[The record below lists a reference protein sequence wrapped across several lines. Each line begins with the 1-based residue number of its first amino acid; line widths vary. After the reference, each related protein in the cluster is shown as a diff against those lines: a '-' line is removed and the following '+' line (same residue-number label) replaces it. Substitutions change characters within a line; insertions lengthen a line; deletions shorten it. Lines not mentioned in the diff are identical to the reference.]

1 VGPPFFFVEV
11 EKRLGGH
18 AMDESGPTGDVSTG
32 QVDDLDQFNHWLDG
46 AVGEPVN
53 EEHFNMVQHGSGVFE
68 GDAMFGFPNH
78 SPMWPLEN
86 GGTFQKS
93 DDVSVCPSPSVEPDA
108 VPVFDLPTPGPQPS
122 IGDAQWQLG
131 VAANFSQFSQRP
143 SSLLLPWETGVF
155 ADIFGN
161 STFLELPMNCLP
173 EPDSGLMEHI
183 IAAADSAEAGSAAP
197 LDSCYDK
204 AVRHVQDL
212 DYFENKNR
220 LRELACGQWL
230 EMLSCCWYATGVVE
244 QLARDMQLDSSG
256 TAAFETLK
264 ASFGIKSPQTLLKR
278 AGSLRRYFKWHAEL
292 RSDAHAI
299 QVSPLPFA
307 ENDVWAFFH
316 WLRNLRFENQ
326 RGFTN
331 ASAFLETVRFMKF
344 TLDLREADTVLQSRR
359 LLGFAAIER
368 LQKGPT
374 RQAAPLELEHLQRL
388 HEVLEG
394 AACLT
399 DRLGAGVMLVCI
411 YGRAR
416 WSDLRYIHHVVAEEG
431 RNGFLTLYTAEHKT
445 SAVGARREQYL
456 PLVVPWMGVTHDE
469 WVKTFMDVYKMAG
482 LDLFKVPLGPL
493 MPAPRMGGS
502 FGARPLSTPEAAEWL
517 RLLLRG
523 TKDCDQ
529 FKAHSL
535 KTTLL
540 VWSAK
545 AGLDKEVRAVLGH
558 HASALQGSEVV
569 YSRHLQTRALRKLNM
584 LLHRVR
590 IGLGLEEDPMAPNP
604 YATPCARTPRPVAVG
619 PQPVTP
625 LPPVPVLDKPL
636 DAVEEAVEAVNI
648 AGDLESVKEEQ
659 ISLEQVEA
667 AASSISLF
675 DLEIVDKGIVELD
688 SSSGSESESSSST
701 SSSGEANVPQRDAHA
716 FVEVVP
722 EGLTYYKHRKS
733 AIMHKVTAGQKVA
746 ACGAQMSANFQ
757 QLTQRLTV
765 RWPKCLKCFPRDS
778 NRIRNL
784 SQLNGALDAA
794 LDKAKRK
801 AA

>member
-1 VGPPFFFVEV
+1 MGPPFFPLEV

-18 AMDESGPTGDVSTG
+18 AMDESGPADAFAKAPT
-32 QVDDLDQFNHWLDG
+32 DDLDDFNEWLDSSVG
-46 AVGEPVN
+46 APSFEEPSS
-53 EEHFNMVQHGSGVFE
+53 MLQHGNGVYN
-68 GDAMFGFPNH
+68 GDALFGFSNVQPL
-78 SPMWPLEN
+78 WPLEN
-86 GGTFQKS
+86 GGTFERT
-93 DDVSVCPSPSVEPDA
+93 DDVSVCPSPSVEPDL
-108 VPVFDLPTPGPQPS
+108 VPVFDQPTPGPQPS
-122 IGDAQWQLG
+122 VGDAQWQLG
-131 VAANFSQFSQRP
+131 VAANFSQFSRQS

-155 ADIFGN
+155 ADIFGH
-161 STFLELPMNCLP
+161 STFLELPMSCLP
-173 EPDSGLMEHI
+173 EPDSGLMERV
-183 IAAADSAEAGSAAP
+183 IAVADSAEPSSAAP

-204 AVRHVQDL
+204 AVKNVQDL
-212 DYFENKNR
+212 EYFENKNR

-230 EMLSCCWYATGVVE
+230 EMLSCSWYASGVGE
-244 QLARDMQLDSSG
+244 QLARDMQSDSSG
-256 TAAFETLK
+256 TAAYETLK
-264 ASFGIKSPQTLLKR
+264 ACFGIKSPQTLLKR
-278 AGSLRRYFKWHAEL
+278 ASSLRRYYKWHAEL
-292 RSDAHAI
+292 RSDAREF
-299 QVSPLPFA
+299 QVSPLPFS
-307 ENDVWAFFH
+307 ESDVWSFFH
-316 WLRNLRFENQ
+316 WLRDLRMENQ

-344 TLDLREADTVLQSRR
+344 TLNLRDAEEVLQSRR

-374 RQAAPLELEHLQRL
+374 RQAAPLELQHLQRL

-394 AACLT
+394 SSCLT
-399 DRLGAGVMLVCI
+399 DRLGAGVMLICI

-469 WVKTFMDVYKMAG
+469 WVKTFMDVYSLAG

-493 MPAPRMGGS
+493 LPAPRLGGS

-523 TKDCDQ
+523 TKDSEQ

-540 VWSAK
+540 VWAAK

-604 YATPCARTPRPVAVG
+604 YATPCARTPRPCVAG

-625 LPPVPVLDKPL
+625 LPPVPVMDRPMDVVEAAV
-636 DAVEEAVEAVNI
+636 DAVNL
-648 AGDLESVKEEQ
+648 AGDMESVKEEQ
-659 ISLEQVEA
+659 TSLEQVEA

-675 DLEIVDKGIVELD
+675 DLEIVDTGVVELD
-688 SSSGSESESSSST
+688 SSSGSESESTSSS
-701 SSSGEANVPQRDAHA
+701 SSSGEAAVPQRDAHA
-716 FVEVVP
+716 FLEVVP
-722 EGLTYYKHRKS
+722 DGLTYFKHRKS
-733 AIMHKVTAGQKVA
+733 AIMHKVTTGQKVA
-746 ACGAQMSANFQ
+746 ACGAQVTANFQ
-757 QLTQRLTV
+757 ELAKRITV
-765 RWPKCLKCFPRDS
+765 RWPKCLKCFPKDGS
-778 NRIRNL
+778 RIRNL
-784 SQLNGALDAA
+784 SQLNGALDAV
-794 LDKAKRK
+794 LSKSKRK
-801 AA
+801 SS